1 MADARE
7 NVELPENLNQ
17 MNLNSEALEMQQL
30 FTLAAKH
37 NMYVGPSSS
46 DKKRDNK
53 VSDKESKKE

>member
-1 MADARE
+1 MADAHE
-7 NVELPENLNQ
+7 NAELPENLIQ

-46 DKKRDNK
+46 DKKRDTK
-53 VSDKESKKE
+53 AIDKERK